1 MACGGGR
8 LCAVHGPLSPPPPQ
22 QLPRRLRASAARPR
36 QLLRSARHSAP
47 WRRQSAPPAARATP
61 RASLRDAA
69 AAWLWRLL
77 DGPPPAP
84 DPAALQLSAP
94 DAAQQPSAAGLELA
108 TFAAGCFWGLE
119 AALAVP
125 GVRATQAGYTQGRD
139 VAPSYARVAAGRSGH
154 VEAVRC
160 EFAPAAVS
168 YDALLAAWWDCLADA
183 SDARGQ
189 GQDRGPQYRPGV
201 FWHSEQQ
208 RDAAQRFLQ
217 RKQAER
223 GARQLAVLL
232 KPAAPFYVAEECHQQ
247 YLAKGERKALQ
258 L

>member
-1 MACGGGR
+1 MALCGVSS
-8 LCAVHGPLSPPPPQ
+8 LATAHGPLSPPQQ
-22 QLPRRLRASAARPR
+22 QLLAQRLRASAARPR
-36 QLLRSARHSAP
+36 HRLRAARRSAP
-47 WRRQSAPPAARATP
+47 WRRHCTPHATRLAP

-69 AAWLWRLL
+69 AALLWRVL

-94 DAAQQPSAAGLELA
+94 DAQQQHSPAGLELA
-108 TFAAGCFWGLE
+108 TFAAGCFWGVE
-119 AALAVP
+119 AALAAVP
-125 GVRATQAGYTQGRD
+125 GVKATQAGYTQGRE
-139 VAPSYARVAAGRSGH
+139 ASPTYARVATGRSGH

-160 EFAPAAVS
+160 EFAPAEVS

-217 RKQAER
+217 RKQAAR

-247 YLAKGERKALQ
+247 YLAKGET
-258 L
+258 